1 MSIDYLQAK
10 VVTILPIIILDSVQI
25 NSTVCDPCCQIA
37 SRALYS
43 LHGSLPVP
51 HIAAASLGSVVQT
64 HRNGKLVKATKLAVR
79 NLDRVRKE
87 QKRNVSLSHMNLKVK
102 EDNQDEKTLFS

>member
-1 MSIDYLQAK
+1 MSIDYWQAK
-10 VVTILPIIILDSVQI
+10 DVSVLPTITLDSVKI
-25 NSTVCDPCCQIA
+25 NSTVCDPSCQIA

-64 HRNGKLVKATKLAVR
+64 RRNAKLVKATKLAVR
-79 NLDRVRKE
+79 NLDRVRE
-87 QKRNVSLSHMNLKVK
+87 EHKRNVSLSHMSLEVK
-102 EDNQDEKTLFS
+102 EDIQDVRTLFS